1 MNIKNSVLNLFRT
14 AKTSRPVAVESK
26 SKTAESGNHMSNKL
40 SGISNGIASRE
51 RIGRVHTRLSILP
64 QKSDPFTAPSAT
76 KAAESGSPEKI
87 KYCCDL
93 IDKIINVRHQG
104 QMASDPRV
112 KDAAIQL
119 ENALKRALN
128 TQLKQNIS

>member
-93 IDKIINVRHQG
+93 INKIINVRHQG
-104 QMASDPRV
+104 QMARDPRV

-128 TQLKQNIS
+128 TQLKPNIS